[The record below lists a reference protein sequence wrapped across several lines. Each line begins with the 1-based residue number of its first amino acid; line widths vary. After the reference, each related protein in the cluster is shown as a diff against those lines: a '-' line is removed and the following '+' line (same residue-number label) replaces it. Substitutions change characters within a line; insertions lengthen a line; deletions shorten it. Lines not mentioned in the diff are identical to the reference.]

1 MLKKALT
8 IIYIL
13 FSAILLFY
21 LALPNFNFPKPPP
34 DSVQSKEP
42 ADMETPLRRAYF
54 TNLTRQQVLDWYMSQ
69 FKNSP
74 FKNIPLPTELLN
86 YPPENSGTIIRDQT
100 RSTFLQEIVHPFR
113 ENVFINGYEP
123 APDDDKDRIVIDGTH
138 WRQKIIIRYVP
149 SNTALRVIIYFAMII
164 SIPILYLAYSKD
176 YIFLLNLFR
185 NKNKK

>member
-1 MLKKALT
+1 MLKKAL
-8 IIYIL
+8 IVIYIF
-13 FSAILLFY
+13 FSLTLLFY
-21 LALPNFNFPKPPP
+21 ISLPNFDFPKPPP

-54 TNLTRQQVLDWYMSQ
+54 TNLGRQEVLDWYMSQ

-123 APDDDKDRIVIDGTH
+123 APDDNKDRIEIDGVH
-138 WRQKIIIRYVP
+138 WRQKIIIKYVP
-149 SNTALRVIIYFAMII
+149 SNTVLRVIIYFAVITL
-164 SIPILYLAYSKD
+164 IPVLYLAY
-176 YIFLLNLFR
+176 F
-185 NKNKK
+185 KNKK